1 MKLMPFL
8 GIHPLYQHTL
18 HYIHPSPV
26 VDNSVRP
33 NMLIQEVFGRALTRS
48 SSNNPIMI
56 SVLFIKSYKKFYL
69 DKVLN
74 TGSLAVDCSSSSSS
88 CTLLNKLEAF
98 KGFQEDLVVVSN
110 IGKGLNFCCC
120 CCCSSLRPVPMGL
133 LTPAV
138 GAAFAVAVV
147 FGLV

>member
-1 MKLMPFL
+1 
-8 GIHPLYQHTL
+8 LYQHTL

-33 NMLIQEVFGRALTRS
+33 NMLIQEVFGRAQTRS
-48 SSNNPIMI
+48 SSNSPIMI
-56 SVLFIKSYKKFYL
+56 SVLFIKSYKIFYL

-74 TGSLAVDCSSSSSS
+74 TGSLAVVCSSSSS

-98 KGFQEDLVVVSN
+98 KGFQEVVDLSN
-110 IGKGLNFCCC
+110 MGKGLNFCCC
-120 CCCSSLRPVPMGL
+120 CCCSSLLPVPIGL

-138 GAAFAVAVV
+138 AVAFAVALGV
-147 FGLV
+147 GLV